1 MDFLREHPY
10 YSYLR
15 PVYGSTKKSGL
26 IFVQGDAEYLNEDI
40 VSQMIQKVS

>member
-10 YSYLR
+10 YSHLR

-26 IFVQGDAEYLNEDI
+26 IFVQGDAEYLSEDI
-40 VSQMIQKVS
+40 VSFVF